1 MKLRSVVVAL
11 ATLVLAGC
19 GHFFHHP
26 PRDCSNCGYVDI
38 TRPAVSVV
46 NGRIAVDQQTIVFGE
61 ALRNVSVPITWHLP
75 KGSNFQFAENGIV
88 FDKPD
93 GEIVNCHPIVIDK
106 GPSYSFTC
114 LNKHTKA
121 GIYKYTITLKSVSSG
136 SDDKSQRSMTVLEPL
151 DPWVGNN

>member
-1 MKLRSVVVAL
+1 MKLRSIVVAL

-46 NGRIAVDQQTIVFGE
+46 NGRIAIDQQTLVFGE
-61 ALRNVSVPITWHLP
+61 ALRKVSVPITWHLP
-75 KGSNFQFAENGIV
+75 RGSNFQFAENGIV

-93 GEIVNCHPIVIDK
+93 GEIVECHAIDK
-106 GPSYSFTC
+106 GASFTC

-121 GIYKYTITLKSVSSG
+121 GLYKYTITLKPVNG
-136 SDDKSQRSMTVLEPL
+136 GPDDKLQRSMPPLEPL
-151 DPWVGNN
+151 DPWVVNG